1 MVQRSKIAADGDGRA
16 VESTEVEL
24 VSTQMLKQIL
34 SSNDPENRKAI
45 EEAAKSAGD
54 SVLARNP
61 ATGYFEIIDD
71 DELREILDSGQ
82 DLPKLSRPSDV
93 TAEPLHDYADNEHLS
108 MVGTEALRRVLDDDE
123 NEEDSEAAEVEAG
136 EFNPYIAG

>member
-1 MVQRSKIAADGDGRA
+1 MAQNEAMSDRKSAKVMVQRRSKIAADGDGRA
-16 VESTEVEL
+16 EVEL

-54 SVLARNP
+54 GVLARNP

-93 TAEPLHDYADNEHLS
+93 TAQPLHDYAD
-108 MVGTEALRRVLDDDE
+108 
-123 NEEDSEAAEVEAG
+123 
-136 EFNPYIAG
+136 Y